1 MHVPWLTISRLL
13 TKYFP
18 EQKTNLS
25 RIIST
30 DFFNFRALVTH
41 VACLSELKL
50 YNDIY
55 YIANRLIKAFP
66 YNSITWYV
74 VGVYYFT
81 IKKNLAARGYFKRA
95 LKIDPSAAE
104 AWIGF
109 GHTFVE
115 EGQIEQSLTAYST
128 SIRLMSG
135 MHQPAMHMGTQHMFL
150 CNYQLA
156 SEYFNM
162 AYSIY
167 PHDPALLNE
176 MGTLCYRE
184 KNYQEAVDK
193 FECALKLTAT
203 QDLNQDML
211 KIIYSNLA
219 NAYRRMKVYDK
230 AIANY
235 KKTLELDSLF
245 VEAIM
250 GLAYISE
257 IFGNISESTL
267 RYDKVIIFGDNAD
280 NSAH

>member
-1 MHVPWLTISRLL
+1 MSA
-13 TKYFP
+13 
-18 EQKTNLS
+18 
-25 RIIST
+25 
-30 DFFNFRALVTH
+30 DFFNFRSLITH

-50 YNDIY
+50 YNEIY

-66 YNSITWYV
+66 YNSVTWYV

-128 SIRLMSG
+128 SIRLMTG
-135 MHQPAMHMGTQHMFL
+135 MHQPVMHVGTQHMCL
-150 CNYQLA
+150 SNLQLA
-156 SEYFNM
+156 AEYFKM

-167 PHDPALLNE
+167 PHDPILLNE
-176 MGTLCYRE
+176 IGALCYKE
-184 KNYQEAVDK
+184 KNYEEAAGK
-193 FECALKLTAT
+193 FMFALELSST
-203 QDLNQDML
+203 QNLNQDML
-211 KIIYSNLA
+211 KIIHSNLA
-219 NAYRRMKVYDK
+219 NTYRRMKVYDK
-230 AIANY
+230 AIENY
-235 KKTLELDSLF
+235 ERALELDASF

-257 IFGNISESTL
+257 IFGNVSDSML
-267 RYDKVIIFGDNAD
+267 RYDKACV
-280 NSAH
+280 